1 MTPIY
6 GKLSDIYGRR
16 KLLLV
21 ALSIFAVDLGP
32 VRAGNHALATGRS
45 PGRCRASVVRA

>member
-21 ALSIFAVDLGP
+21 ALVMFAIASALC
-32 VRAGNHALATGRS
+32 ALAATLWQLIAA
-45 PGRCRASVVRA
+45 RALQGIGGAG